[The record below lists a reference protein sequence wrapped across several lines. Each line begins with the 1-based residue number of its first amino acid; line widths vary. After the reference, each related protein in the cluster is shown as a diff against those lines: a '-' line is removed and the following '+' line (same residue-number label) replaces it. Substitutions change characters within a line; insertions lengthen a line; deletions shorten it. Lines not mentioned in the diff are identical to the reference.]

1 MAACPPREE
10 PAIRVDTLGRLAIL
24 PADWQPTSGL
34 PPVRSALLVFLAV
47 ERDVSREEALALF
60 WPESRARHARH
71 SLNQVLHRLRTDL
84 GGGWLRV
91 SGDRLQATPALHADV
106 HEFMAAIG
114 AGEPD
119 RALALY
125 RGRFLQ
131 GARLADSKPFE
142 EWVDRWEAR
151 LAALFR
157 DACREVI
164 ERAAAAGDL
173 ESALVVARRW
183 GTVEPFAEE
192 AHHRVMELLAAS
204 GSVAEALAHFDWYQ
218 RFLTEE
224 ELEVPDDTRV
234 LAERLRAEG
243 VVPGPLLIPT
253 SPVPPEGA
261 PSRLA
266 VTRPPAP
273 RRLRLV
279 TWPMVTVGALEMP
292 WTACAIWSWES
303 TADPDG
309 RSLLRAW
316 PVPGL
321 PSRSPGLSSGPSALR
336 PGSRGSSP
344 SPRGSTWMQSSS
356 APGLPGAPGVG
367 APRG

>member
-24 PADWQPTSGL
+24 PPGWQPTSGL

-71 SLNQVLHRLRTDL
+71 SLNQVMHRLRTDL

-218 RFLTEE
+218 RFLTDE

-253 SPVPPEGA
+253 SPVGPPEGA

-266 VTRPPAP
+266 ATRPPAP
-273 RRLRLV
+273 APAPPPHLAHGDRGRAGGRYRRYRRLS
-279 TWPMVTVGALEMP
+279 GH
-292 WTACAIWSWES
+292 
-303 TADPDG
+303 D
-309 RSLLRAW
+309 RSR
-316 PVPGL
+316 
-321 PSRSPGLSSGPSALR
+321 R
-336 PGSRGSSP
+336 PA
-344 SPRGSTWMQSSS
+344 
-356 APGLPGAPGVG
+356 AP
-367 APRG
+367 